1 MLCLK
6 RAARLNF
13 GKRARLGARI
23 ADSLRGSARAPTH
36 AAVSTQTGLL
46 DALIIPRRVATPVR
60 PGGGGARP
68 LGDQEQAPTIRYV
81 IAASAEPN
89 LILGAGRSRSLMAD
103 WHRTSRGRACRRLP
117 RAPCVRLAEAWRASG
132 LRELQGQDSVLFAR
146 DACPQPSQRPTLD
159 PVSFSI
165 A

>member
-1 MLCLK
+1 MSGGESKVGGGVRGERKRDGAEEDGKMLCLK

-68 LGDQEQAPTIRYV
+68 LGDQEQGPDNSV
-81 IAASAEPN
+81 C
-89 LILGAGRSRSLMAD
+89 
-103 WHRTSRGRACRRLP
+103 HRCFCGTKSDFRR
-117 RAPCVRLAEAWRASG
+117 
-132 LRELQGQDSVLFAR
+132 REIEISDG
-146 DACPQPSQRPTLD
+146 
-159 PVSFSI
+159 
-165 A
+165 